1 MNHSR
6 RPRPFVAVAAV
17 LGLLLDPLAPGL
29 AAASASQGAAPAKAP
44 ATQPVKPSAP
54 PAPAK
59 PAAPAGDVDGG
70 WPRVYTLASGGSILV
85 YQPQVAT
92 WDQQKHMVAFSA
104 VSYRTASAQKPAMGT
119 LKFEADTQV
128 ALTERLVN
136 FQKMRITEA
145 SFQTVP
151 KEQVREITD
160 QVDKSMIA
168 DDRVIALDRVLASLD
183 KSGIVVKNV

>member
-6 RPRPFVAVAAV
+6 RPRPFVAAAAV

-70 WPRVYTLASGGSILV
+70 WPRVNTLASGGSILV

-145 SFQTVP
+145 SFQARL
-151 KEQVREITD
+151 K
-160 QVDKSMIA
+160 
-168 DDRVIALDRVLASLD
+168 AS
-183 KSGIVVKNV
+183 SIPVFAP